1 VTWRPSDRA
10 PIGQWVVARDALGG
24 EFLAKLCGDG
34 QWINERLTTID
45 APLEWRI
52 HLEEPLSTACTI
64 QLLAWCVVFALVGCA
79 GAWAMWR
86 WL

>member
-1 VTWRPSDRA
+1 MTWRPSDRA
-10 PIGQWVVARDALGG
+10 PVGHWVLVRNASGG

-45 APLEWRI
+45 APLEWCI
-52 HLEEPLSTACTI
+52 HLEEPVSAVGTL
-64 QLLAWCVVFALVGCA
+64 QVLGWCVVFALIGCSI
-79 GAWAMWR
+79 AWATWR